1 MGADFRLLGAIEMF
15 VDGSFVEVGH
25 HRQRCVLAVMLVE
38 ANRPVPVA
46 HVVDRVWGG
55 GQLPAHPASAVGTYV
70 SLLRRVLEP
79 ARQGGIARRSAGY
92 VLEVDEE
99 NVDLHRFCRLIERAG
114 AIADGGDGAL
124 LEQALG
130 LWRGEPFAG
139 ADTPWFNTI
148 RTMLAHKR
156 QEARLDLTDIRLR
169 QGRHAAVLAGLR
181 DQVDEQPLDERLA
194 GQFML
199 AHYRCGR
206 TADALDCYQ
215 RLRRRLGEELG
226 ADPGPELR
234 ALHRRILT
242 ADPAL
247 AAPPHPVRISPVPR
261 ARQLPLMPWPFA
273 GRADELARLTAMHDN
288 ASRRGHGSVLA
299 ITGTGGIG
307 KTWLALR
314 WAYRH
319 LDRFPDGQLYVN
331 LRGFD
336 PTGKPMAPATAIRG
350 FLDALGGDSLA
361 VPADFDAQAGLF
373 RSMVAGKRMLVML
386 DNAADSDQVRSL
398 LPGDSRC
405 TVLVTSRGQLSTLAA
420 THGGLVLDLDPLN
433 ADEARELL
441 VRHLSA
447 EKLAAEPRA
456 ATEILELCA
465 GLPLAIGI
473 VAARAAQHRDFP
485 LAALAAELRDP
496 ASRLDLLDGGD
507 LTLNLRAVL
516 SWSCRG
522 LSRDATSAAGLVGS
536 APGPDLSLPAAAA
549 LTGLPTARA
558 RIVLRELEDA
568 HLVQQHAP
576 HRFCMH
582 DLVRLFAAQHMKQT
596 DADDRAAEPVR
607 RLVDFYLH
615 TAFAANRRLDPHYP
629 PIRLDAVAAGCQP
642 LCPDD
647 ESAAL
652 AWFAAEH
659 SNLLVAQ
666 RLAADR
672 GWRAEVWQ
680 LAWTLGTY
688 HRRSGLL
695 SDNLTVWSAA
705 LDAAHRAGDR
715 AAHTLTHRLLGYAY
729 ARAGHADDAQKHLRR
744 ALSLAEAADD
754 RLGQAHAYHL
764 MAGAWEQQANDR
776 QALRCARHALPLF
789 RALDL
794 PVWEGWTLGQ
804 IGWHQARLGDHDEGR
819 AHCAAALALA
829 RRHDDPEGEAVVLDS
844 LGYICVRAADYAR
857 ATHYYEQALTAFN
870 GLGNASEEADT
881 LVNLGAAHYAQG
893 QREQARSRWEAALE
907 HYRTQ
912 RRPGDAERVSLLLDR
927 LGQD

>member
-1 MGADFRLLGAIEMF
+1 MGADFCLFGAIEMF
-15 VDGSFVEVGH
+15 VDGSSVDVGH

-46 HVVDRVWGG
+46 QVVDRVWGAR
-55 GQLPAHPASAVGTYV
+55 QLPDHPAKAVGMYV
-70 SLLRRVLEP
+70 SLLRRVLAP
-79 ARQGGIARRSAGY
+79 ARRGGIARRSAGY
-92 VLEVDEE
+92 VLAVDEE
-99 NVDLHRFCRLIERAG
+99 DVDLHRFRRLIERAG
-114 AIADGGDGAL
+114 AVADGEGGVL

-139 ADTPWFNTI
+139 VDTPWFNTI
-148 RTMLAHKR
+148 RTTLGRKR

-169 QGRHAAVLAGLR
+169 QGRHAAVLADIR

-206 TADALDCYQ
+206 TADALDRYQ
-215 RLRRRLGEELG
+215 RLRHRLGEELG
-226 ADPGPELR
+226 TDPGPDLR
-234 ALHRRILT
+234 ALHHRILS

-247 AAPPHPVRISPVPR
+247 AAPPHPVRLSQVPR
-261 ARQLPLMPWPFA
+261 ARQLPSMPWPFA
-273 GRADELARLTAMHDN
+273 GRADELSRLTAMHEN
-288 ASRRGHGSVLA
+288 ASRRGGGSVVA
-299 ITGTGGIG
+299 ITGTGGVG

-336 PTGKPMAPATAIRG
+336 PTGTPMAPAAAIRG
-350 FLDALGGDSLA
+350 FLDALGSDSLT
-361 VPADFDAQAGLF
+361 VPADVDAQAGMF
-373 RSMVAGKRMLVML
+373 RSMLAGKRMLVML

-398 LPGDSRC
+398 MPGDSQC
-405 TVLVTSRGQLSTLAA
+405 TVLVTSRSQLSALAA
-420 THGGLVLDLDPLN
+420 THGALLLDLDPLN

-441 VRHLSA
+441 VRHLGA
-447 EKLAAEPRA
+447 EKLAAEPCA
-456 ATEILELCA
+456 ATEILGLCA

-473 VAARAAQHRDFP
+473 VAARAAQHPDFP

-507 LTLNLRAVL
+507 LTLNLGAVL

-522 LSRDATSAAGLVGS
+522 LSPEATSVAGLVGV
-536 APGPDLSLPAAAA
+536 APGPDISLPAAAA
-549 LTGLPTARA
+549 LIGLPAARA
-558 RIVLRELEDA
+558 RIILRELEDA
-568 HLVQQHAP
+568 HLVQQHVP
-576 HRFCMH
+576 DRFSMH
-582 DLVRLFAAQHMKQT
+582 DLVRLFAAQYMRQT
-596 DADDRAAEPVR
+596 EPEARATEAVR

-629 PIRLDAVAAGCQP
+629 PIRLGSVAAGCRP

-659 SNLLVAQ
+659 SNLLAAQ
-666 RLAADR
+666 QLAADR
-672 GWRAEVWQ
+672 GWHAQVWQ
-680 LAWTLGTY
+680 LAWTLSTY
-688 HRRSGLL
+688 HRRRGLL
-695 SDNLTVWSAA
+695 SDNLAVWSAA
-705 LDAAHRAGDR
+705 LNAAHRAGDR

-729 ARAGHADDAQKHLRR
+729 ARAGHADDAHAHLRR
-744 ALSLAEAADD
+744 ALSLAEAAGD

-776 QALRCARHALPLF
+776 QALHCARRALPLF
-789 RALDL
+789 QTLGM

-804 IGWHQARLGDHDEGR
+804 IGWHQARLGDHDQAR
-819 AHCAAALALA
+819 TPCAAALALA
-829 RRHDDPEGEAVVLDS
+829 RRHDDREGEAVVLDS
-844 LGYICVRAADYAR
+844 LGYISLQAADYAQ

-870 GLGNASEEADT
+870 GLGNTSEEADT
-881 LVNLGAAHYAQG
+881 LVNLGEAHYTQG
-893 QREQARSRWEAALE
+893 QREQARSRWEAALA
-907 HYRTQ
+907 HYRAQ
-912 RRPGDAERVSLLLDR
+912 RRPGEAERVRRLLDR
-927 LGQD
+927 LARD